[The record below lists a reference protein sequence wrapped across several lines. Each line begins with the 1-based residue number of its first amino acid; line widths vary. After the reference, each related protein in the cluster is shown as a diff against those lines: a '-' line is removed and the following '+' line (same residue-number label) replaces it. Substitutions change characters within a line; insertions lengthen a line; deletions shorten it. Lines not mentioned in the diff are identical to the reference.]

1 MDQVTKIITAL
12 GVGITAAAAIGVIM
26 SWLKLKEGLEA
37 EDARNIN
44 KGALGLALNG
54 ATLVIIGGLTAFVIT
69 KLTGIVG

>member
-1 MDQVTKIITAL
+1 MDNVTKVITAL
-12 GVGITAAAAIGVIM
+12 GVGISAAAAIGVIM
-26 SWLKLKEGLEA
+26 SWLKLKEGLES

-54 ATLVIIGGLTAFVIT
+54 ATLVLIGGLTAFVIA

>member
-12 GVGITAAAAIGVIM
+12 GGGISVAAVIGIIM
-26 SWLKLKEGLEA
+26 NWIKLKEGLEA
-37 EDARNIN
+37 EDPRNIN

-54 ATLVIIGGLTAFVIT
+54 VTLVLIGGLTAFAIA

>member
-1 MDQVTKIITAL
+1 MDNVTKIITAL
-12 GVGITAAAAIGVIM
+12 GAGIAVAAAIGVIM
-26 SWLKLKEGLEA
+26 SWLKLKEGLES

-54 ATLVIIGGLTAFVIT
+54 VTLVLIGGLVAFVIA